1 MGGFAQ
7 DMDNPKQMKY
17 LMLDVLSRMASHTP
31 GALLG
36 YYQYGVAYGLL
47 GPLAALALWDA
58 GTSVG
63 NYLRPEVVAPD
74 SPSQG
79 YLIDALGAAYQG
91 MYGIKL
97 ISLGV
102 MRAYS
107 ENAWDNAVLSDGNWR
122 LVEFSDISNL
132 PSVSEITNDDF
143 QYFVTVAGNSR
154 YYLLLGAELQAVE
167 SDGKMTNTL
176 VYLSHF
182 GSPQRESS
190 LVTLPIEFDKREDLL
205 SFAES
210 LAYVFGES
218 RKRTLLFRVES
229 LND

>member
-1 MGGFAQ
+1 MNVQKTWELFSEPVFGSRFASS
-7 DMDNPKQMKY
+7 
-17 LMLDVLSRMASHTP
+17 LSRS
-31 GALLG
+31 
-36 YYQYGVAYGLL
+36 
-47 GPLAALALWDA
+47 DA
-58 GTSVG
+58 KITSLV
-63 NYLRPEVVAPD
+63 NQTR
-74 SPSQG
+74 
-79 YLIDALGAAYQG
+79 
-91 MYGIKL
+91 GIKL
-97 ISLGV
+97 TSLGV
-102 MRAYS
+102 MDAYS

-122 LVEFSDISNL
+122 LVEFSDISNF

-167 SDGKMTNTL
+167 SDGNMTNTL

-182 GSPQRESS
+182 GTSQRESS
-190 LVTLPIEFDKREDLL
+190 VVTLPIEFDEREDLL
-205 SFAES
+205 NFAES